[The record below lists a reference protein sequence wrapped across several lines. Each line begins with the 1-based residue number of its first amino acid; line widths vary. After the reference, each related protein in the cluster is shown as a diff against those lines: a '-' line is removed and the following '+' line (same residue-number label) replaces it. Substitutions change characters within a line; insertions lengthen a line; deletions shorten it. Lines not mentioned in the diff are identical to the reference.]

1 MGRSMNLL
9 RRFRRDQNGTMTME
23 FAIVAPLLFIIII
36 AGFEFFDA
44 FKSYGRAA
52 KVTYTIAD
60 NLSRREKI
68 DEAKI
73 TELHALMDALL
84 PWMNGP
90 KTLVVS
96 SITYNDTDGY
106 VCEWSKPSVVNQSTM
121 GIEFDFNLAAI
132 STLLNENFYK
142 DVLPSIAVGDSV
154 ILVETVVEHRT
165 LFSMFGL
172 RGLKWHN
179 QVAIRPRFTSRI
191 VDESTPAQDCN
202 V

>member
-1 MGRSMNLL
+1 MNQFN
-9 RRFRRDQNGTMTME
+9 RFRKDEDATMTME
-23 FAIVAPLLFIIII
+23 FVIVAPLLFIIII

-73 TELHALMDALL
+73 TELHALMDALI

-90 KTLVVS
+90 KTLIVTSVS
-96 SITYNDTDGY
+96 YDETDGY
-106 VCEWSKPSVVNQSTM
+106 ICEWSKPSVADVNTLALS
-121 GIEFDFNLAAI
+121 IDFNLSVISSMLKTTEYQDLLPTIAA
-132 STLLNENFYK
+132 
-142 DVLPSIAVGDSV
+142 GDSV
-154 ILVETVVEHRT
+154 ILVQTVVEHRT
-165 LFSMFGL
+165 LFSLFGL
-172 RGLKWHN
+172 RGLQWHN
-179 QVAIRPRFTSRI
+179 EVAIRPRFVSKL
-191 VDESTPAQDCN
+191 VDESTNPPDCD